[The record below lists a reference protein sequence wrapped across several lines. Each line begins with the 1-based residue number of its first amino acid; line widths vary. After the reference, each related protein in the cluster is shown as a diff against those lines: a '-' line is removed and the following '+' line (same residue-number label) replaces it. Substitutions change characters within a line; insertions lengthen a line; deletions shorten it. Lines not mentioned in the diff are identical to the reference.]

1 MEGYRLISR
10 LQVEMDRHLTA
21 ASHAKLVG
29 AFRGLMGHG
38 PGGTVA
44 SFGDITA
51 VSTGIPS
58 SYFNRVF
65 VFERPAPGELNRAV
79 EWMHTQPDPFLLTV
93 VDSALDSTD
102 VLSDGWDLEPA
113 MNPEPG
119 MVLAALDSLPVR
131 SPSVD
136 IRAARDA
143 EEIDEIAE
151 LTVQNTDMASDTA
164 RQIVPRS
171 MMTDDAFVPMIA
183 RVDGRPVGR
192 GLLFLE
198 DDVAGV
204 YNVGVIE
211 AYRRRGIGEAI
222 SWEVIR
228 TGRKAGAD
236 VSVLQASEMGH
247 PLYERMGFET
257 IVEYHHFR
265 THRT

>member
-1 MEGYRLISR
+1 MEGYLLISR
-10 LQVEMDRHLTA
+10 WKVEMDRDLTA
-21 ASHAKLVG
+21 ASNANLVG
-29 AFRGLMGHG
+29 AFRGLMAHG
-38 PGGTVA
+38 PRGTVA

-51 VSTGIPS
+51 VSTGIPIP
-58 SYFNRVF
+58 YFNRVF

-79 EWMHTQPDPFLLTV
+79 EWMLTQPEPFLLTV

-102 VLSDGWDLEPA
+102 FLSDGWDLETA

-119 MVLAALDSLPVR
+119 MVLSALDSIPDR

-136 IRAARDA
+136 IRAVSDD
-143 EEIDEIAE
+143 EEIAEIAE
-151 LTVQNTDMASDTA
+151 LTVQNTDMAIDTA

-171 MMTDDAFVPMIA
+171 MIPDDTFVPMIA
-183 RVDGRPVGR
+183 RVNGRPVGR
-192 GLLFLE
+192 GLLYLE

-211 AYRRRGIGEAI
+211 AHRRRGIGEAI
-222 SWEVIR
+222 SWETIR

-236 VSVLQASEMGH
+236 VSVLQASEMGF

-265 THRT
+265 AHEA